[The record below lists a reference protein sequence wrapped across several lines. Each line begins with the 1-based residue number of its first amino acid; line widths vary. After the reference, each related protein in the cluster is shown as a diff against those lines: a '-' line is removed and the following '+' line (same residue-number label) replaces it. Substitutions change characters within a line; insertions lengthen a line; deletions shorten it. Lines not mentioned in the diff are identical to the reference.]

1 MKKQGMIS
9 GNGQRGMITVEM
21 CTILFLFTFGML
33 AILCAISMIQ
43 TQVFVQNA
51 VNQTAKEISQYSYLL
66 YRTGYVEMVQKQNK
80 SGADLQNQFNQLKEN
95 PNDTINQLLQALY
108 HGTTTIKGE
117 AEKIFHGFLGMG
129 YSTIFNKA
137 SNIALG
143 TLTKNVLRDYC
154 SKFGKG
160 DILRDMGVE
169 GGIGATV
176 DEGVKIQVEYCTD
189 IQDPNKVKITADYIY
204 IMDYPFLDMM
214 RIPCRAC
221 ASTAIWGGGEVN

>member
-1 MKKQGMIS
+1 MQKQGIHIR
-9 GNGQRGMITVEM
+9 NKQAGMITVEM

-33 AILCAISMIQ
+33 AILCLISMIQ

-80 SGADLQNQFNQLKEN
+80 SAAELQNQYNQLKEN
-95 PNDTINQLLQALY
+95 PNDTINQLLEALY

-117 AEKIFHGFLGMG
+117 SEKIFDGFLGMG
-129 YSTIFNKA
+129 YSAIFNKT

-160 DILRDMGVE
+160 DILSNMGVQ
-169 GGIGATV
+169 GGIGDTI
-176 DEGVKIQVEYCTD
+176 DDGVKIQVEYCTD
-189 IQDPNKVKITADYIY
+189 IGDPNKLKITADYIY
-204 IMDYPFLDMM
+204 IINYPFLDML

-221 ASTAIWGGGEVN
+221 ASTAIWGGGEIK